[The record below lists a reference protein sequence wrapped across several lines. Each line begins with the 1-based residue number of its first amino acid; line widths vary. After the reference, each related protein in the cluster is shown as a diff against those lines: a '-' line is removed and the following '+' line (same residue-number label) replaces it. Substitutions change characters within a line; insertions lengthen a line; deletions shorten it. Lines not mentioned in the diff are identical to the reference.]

1 MDILKR
7 KKGNYLIVSHHYWMD
22 HKKWETKT
30 LIDVTEKE
38 AKAEAALMETESRKQ
53 FNHVNA
59 SAFLLPDV
67 IQVLTNNKEC

>member
-1 MDILKR
+1 
-7 KKGNYLIVSHHYWMD
+7 
-22 HKKWETKT
+22 
-30 LIDVTEKE
+30 
-38 AKAEAALMETESRKQ
+38 METESRKQ